1 MRRVLIAVVGVI
13 ALAAG
18 LWQLRDGLGELGGP
32 NSNPRIAAAS
42 AAAQK
47 AADDFT
53 TRAKDANSSGQP
65 PRASDPAIQALLS
78 PIFDTAVIRREPPGF
93 EDLGAIN
100 EWLNAVLK
108 VVTIYTLAGT
118 NVTDIA
124 HGADDP
130 SIGTRIEQNVVDYA
144 PEYGSGIDA
153 QLSLIQAETE
163 LVTTKLGTDPAKI
176 ADEQRRQGFEKLRAG
191 LNKTIGGTLA
201 VIAIPDL
208 DESWRLAR
216 VTALEAIAPKAAPLL
231 VPDDARRLHDMALE
245 LAEADT
251 DPQVQAGLKRF
262 AAAFPA

>member
-1 MRRVLIAVVGVI
+1 MRRVLMAIIGVI

-18 LWQLRDGLGELGGP
+18 LWQLRDGIGELTGP
-32 NSNPRIAAAS
+32 SSNPRIAAAS
-42 AAAQK
+42 ATAQK
-47 AADDFT
+47 AADDFAA
-53 TRAKDANSSGQP
+53 RAKDAASSGQP
-65 PRASDPAIQALLS
+65 PRASDPAVQALLS
-78 PIFDTAVIRREPPGF
+78 KIFDTGAIRREPPGF

-118 NVTDIA
+118 NVTDIV

-130 SIGTRIEQNVVDYA
+130 AIGARIEQNVVDYA

-163 LVTTKLGTDPAKI
+163 LVTAKLGTDPAKI
-176 ADEQRRQGFEKLRAG
+176 EDAQRRQGFEKLRSG

-201 VIAIPDL
+201 VIAIPEL
-208 DESWRLAR
+208 AESWRLAR

-231 VPDDARRLHDMALE
+231 EADDAKRLHDMALE

-251 DPQVQAGLKRF
+251 DAQVQAGLKRF